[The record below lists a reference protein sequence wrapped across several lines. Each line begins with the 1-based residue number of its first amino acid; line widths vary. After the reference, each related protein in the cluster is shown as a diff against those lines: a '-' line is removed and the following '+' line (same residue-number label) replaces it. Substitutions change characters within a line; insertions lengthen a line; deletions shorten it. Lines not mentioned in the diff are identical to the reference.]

1 MGAQVRDRRLA
12 VAALVLASLT
22 ALGWWV
28 PFVPVATGTAALV
41 LAILTLARRG
51 SRPLAGRGYLPIAI
65 IALVLGAPALLA
77 AAWWSLFLVGAL
89 LADA

>member
-41 LAILTLARRG
+41 LAVLTLARRG
-51 SRPLAGRGYLPIAI
+51 SRPLAIS
-65 IALVLGAPALLA
+65 ALVLGTPALLA
-77 AAWWSLFLVGAL
+77 SAWWSLFLVGAL
-89 LADA
+89 LAEAGR